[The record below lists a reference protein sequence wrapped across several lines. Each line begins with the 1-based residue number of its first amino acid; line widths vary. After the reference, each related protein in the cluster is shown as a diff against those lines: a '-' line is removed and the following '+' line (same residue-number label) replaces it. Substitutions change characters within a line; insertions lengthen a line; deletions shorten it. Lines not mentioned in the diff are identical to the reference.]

1 MEGDQPA
8 TTEAAMSDINTYLD
22 KCLAECPEGA
32 EELLLGELAKRVL
45 QKYRPLER
53 IEVRDRDGLVGYLM
67 PAFIDVEDLPPDQR
81 ELVLLENDPN
91 EPRMTE
97 DEFKVWL
104 DDLVEKRR
112 SELPEQTARER
123 PSS

>member
-1 MEGDQPA
+1 
-8 TTEAAMSDINTYLD
+8 MSDINTYLD